1 MNNNEIILTDKTINT
16 RSAQYFCMFTDN
28 YIKRF
33 FDNINNEHDVI
44 KCGKYALKQINA
56 GIKSKNQVSEAM
68 FEVGVDAKSA
78 EKSAIAATGAAIDAA
93 EPKINNIANNVTDAA
108 VKKTIDSV
116 NSNKQLFNDIASSS
130 GEHFIKGAIKSI
142 SPYAIA
148 IGAVLLGT
156 LSWPFI
162 KNGFKRMMK
171 TSANANNSI
180 AFVKFKDIDNN
191 DWQFYFSIDNMMWKL
206 DNMDSGDT
214 INSNIMIQFM
224 KTKFAIKFIN
234 QCKKMLYKYL
244 NDEYSMSVMLTNIK
258 DSSDKKRI
266 ENILKYKD
274 LILDQMTI

>member
-1 MNNNEIILTDKTINT
+1 MNTNEIILTDKTINI

-28 YIKRF
+28 YVKRF
-33 FDNINNEHDVI
+33 FNSINNEHDVI
-44 KCGKYALKQINA
+44 KCGKYALKQINTN
-56 GIKSKNQVSEAM
+56 IKSKNQMSEAIID
-68 FEVGVDAKSA
+68 VGVDKNSA
-78 EKSAIAATGAAIDAA
+78 VAATDAAIDAA
-93 EPKINNIANNVTDAA
+93 EPKINNIVNNVSDAA

-266 ENILKYKD
+266 ENILKHKD